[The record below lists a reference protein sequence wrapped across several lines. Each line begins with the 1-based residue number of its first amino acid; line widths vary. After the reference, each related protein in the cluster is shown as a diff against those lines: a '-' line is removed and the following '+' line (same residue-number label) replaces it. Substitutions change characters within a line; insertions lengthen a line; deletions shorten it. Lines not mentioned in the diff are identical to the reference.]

1 MFKKVLSSILFG
13 AEVVLYVYA
22 VTGLAGT
29 IWLAS
34 HDASLRVSVDYPNG
48 DNMRLEL
55 LSPNDRNKKE

>member
-1 MFKKVLSSILFG
+1 MFKKVLSSVLFG

-29 IWLAS
+29 IWLVS

-48 DNMRLEL
+48 DSMQLEL

>member
-1 MFKKVLSSILFG
+1 MFKKVLGGILLG

-29 IWLAS
+29 IWLVS

-48 DNMRLEL
+48 DNTRLEL